1 MASLLLLPCLGD
13 SAFAANGA
21 WVATPTNGNWEAAG
35 GDNNWSTGANTFP
48 GTTTIAGTPAN
59 ADVATFAV
67 VSSTSAVTLAADLN
81 IKGITFGAA
90 ATPLSA
96 FTIGT
101 IGGSKLVLTSAGT
114 IQYVVDTSATTTQTI
129 NAPIVFGGGST
140 AVTYTIRNDNATAT
154 NLLNIG
160 GALSGGTTNT
170 TTLTLGGAN
179 AGNNTV
185 SGLISNGSSSAL
197 SISKTGAASVW
208 VLGNSS
214 NSFTGGVQIGGGTLR
229 VANIGNATAASAL
242 GTNGTIK
249 IGSLTTGAGIL
260 LYTGT
265 GETSDKVINLA
276 ATTTGGAT
284 IDQSGASG
292 VLKFTSDMTNAG
304 STKTVTLQ
312 GSAAGTGEFAG
323 KIVDGT
329 GATSVIKA
337 GTGTWTL
344 SGANA
349 FTGGVQISGGTL
361 SVANIGNATA
371 ASALGTSGTIKI
383 GGSGAGSGS
392 TLLYTGTGE
401 TSDKVINLTSPTT
414 GDATITQSGTSGVL
428 KFTSDMT
435 NSGTIK
441 TVTLQGSTAGTGE
454 FAGKIVDGTGATSVN
469 KAGTGTWTLSGSN
482 AYTGTTTVTS
492 GTLLVNGAQ
501 TNAGAFSVSS
511 GGTLGG
517 NGTIA
522 TASNAS
528 VTFADGSALSPGDG
542 SASNFALTL
551 GTGVFNISSMATS
564 GKLLFTLDTVG
575 ASDKLTLTSGTLNIG
590 TLNISEF
597 AFALGG
603 GFGAGTYTLF
613 DTASTITSV
622 SLETTSFALNGSFN
636 GNLQFANSN
645 QDIQLVVSAV
655 PEPAT
660 WGLLALS
667 LTFVTVMRRRRS

>member
-13 SAFAANGA
+13 SAFAASGA
-21 WVATPTNGNWEAAG
+21 WLASPTNGNWEAAG
-35 GDNNWSTGANTFP
+35 GNNNWSTGANTFP
-48 GTTTIAGTPAN
+48 GTTSIAGTPAN

-67 VSSTSAVTLAADLN
+67 NSSTNAVTLAADLN
-81 IKGITFGAA
+81 VAGITFGAA
-90 ATPLSA
+90 ATPLNA

-101 IGGSKLVLTSAGT
+101 TGGSKLFLTSAGT
-114 IQYVVDTSATTTQTI
+114 IQYLADTSAATTQTI
-129 NAPIVFGGGST
+129 NAPLVFGGGSS

-170 TTLTLGGAN
+170 TTLTLAGAN

-185 SGLISNGSSSAL
+185 SGLISNGSSSSL
-197 SISKTGAASVW
+197 SISKTSASSVW

-214 NSFTGGVQIGGGTLR
+214 NSFTGGVQIGGGTLS
-229 VANIGNATAASAL
+229 VANIGNATFASAL

-265 GETSDKVINLA
+265 TETSDKVINLA

-284 IDQSGASG
+284 IDQSGTG
-292 VLKFTSDMTNAG
+292 LLKFTSDMTNAG
-304 STKTVTLQ
+304 
-312 GSAAGTGEFAG
+312 
-323 KIVDGT
+323 
-329 GATSVIKA
+329 
-337 GTGTWTL
+337 
-344 SGANA
+344 
-349 FTGGVQISGGTL
+349 
-361 SVANIGNATA
+361 
-371 ASALGTSGTIKI
+371 
-383 GGSGAGSGS
+383 
-392 TLLYTGTGE
+392 
-401 TSDKVINLTSPTT
+401 TT
-414 GDATITQSGTSGVL
+414 
-428 KFTSDMT
+428 
-435 NSGTIK
+435 K

-469 KAGTGTWTLSGSN
+469 KAGTGTWTLSGVNAFTGGVQISGGVLSVANIGNAGAASALGTSGTIKIGGAGAGLGSTLLYTGVTGETSNKVINLASPSTGDATIDQSGTSGVLKFTSDMTNAGTTKTVTLKGSTAGTGEFAGKIVDGTGATSVTKAGTGAWTLSGSN
-482 AYTGTTTVTS
+482 AYTGTTTVTL

-517 NGTIA
+517 KGTIA
-522 TASNAS
+522 TASNAG
-528 VTFADGSALSPGDG
+528 VTFANGAALSPGDG

-551 GTGVFNISSMATS
+551 GTGVFNISAMATS
-564 GKLLFTLDTVG
+564 GKLQFTLDTVG

-590 TLNISEF
+590 TLNSSEF

-603 GFGAGTYTLF
+603 GFGTGTYTLF
-613 DTASTITSV
+613 DTAGTITSV
-622 SLETTSFALNGSFN
+622 SLDTVTFALNGSFN

-667 LTFVTVMRRRRS
+667 LTFVTVMCRRRS